1 MRECREIILQNGGN
15 SKIKIESCL
24 IVSGDA
30 LHAIMFDMNLKD
42 LFLDLVGDCQSL
54 ISFRMSPK

>member
-1 MRECREIILQNGGN
+1 M
-15 SKIKIESCL
+15 

-30 LHAIMFDMNLKD
+30 LHAIMFDSHFKD

-54 ISFRMSPK
+54 ISCRMSPKQKSDLVKFMK